1 MIAFYGVTY
10 AGSGA
15 PMNMDLND
23 YRWKNRLLLLFAPSS
38 DVNEFKGQKRELQS
52 QWEGVLDRDLIIM
65 EIFLKGDSRLMNDQ
79 LSQESGEQLRRQF
92 RVEPDR
98 FEVILIGKDGTV
110 KLRNSGQVPVSD
122 LFGLIDAMP
131 MRQDEMRRKKN
142 QALP

>member
-1 MIAFYGVTY
+1 MITFSGGTY

-23 YRWKNRLLLLFAPSS
+23 YLWENRLLLLFAPSS
-38 DVNEFKGQKRELQS
+38 DGDDFKGQKLELQS
-52 QWEGVLDRDLIIM
+52 QWVGVLDRDLIII
-65 EIFLKGDSRLMNDQ
+65 EIFRKGDSRLMNDQ
-79 LSQESGEQLRRQF
+79 LSRESAERLRRQF

-110 KLRNSGQVPVSD
+110 KLRNSEQVPVSD

-131 MRQDEMRRKKN
+131 MRQDEMRQRKR